1 MQNSYS
7 NSSNQVLEIAKE
19 QAQAFHHRLIGTEHV
34 LLAIVIE
41 ADGKAGKIL
50 RTMGVTPTGVREE
63 IERYTGYG
71 SSAGASFME
80 MSPRLTLALE
90 NAKRNSEARG
100 AKQIETTDILQ
111 ALVSSEQ
118 ILSAMILKNLD
129 VDIDNLRDELDDANN
144 LDDGEVS
151 RPESSQVSGQSQTP
165 MLDRFGVD
173 LNKRAKN
180 GDIDPVI
187 GRQKELDRVI
197 QILSRRTKNN
207 PLLVGEPGVGKTAV
221 AEALASDIVAKK
233 VPRDLQNKRV
243 VSLDVNSMV
252 AGTRYRG
259 EFEERLDRLIKE
271 VISSKNV
278 ILFVDEIHTLVKAGD
293 AEGAMSASNTLKPA
307 LARGDIQLI
316 GATTFEEYRKHME
329 KASAFVRRFQ
339 LVRLSEP
346 STEET
351 LKILEGLKS
360 KYEDYHRVTLS
371 EEALQSAVNL
381 SSRYIA
387 DRFQPDKAIDLI
399 DEASAAVKLA
409 NDTGDDKDLAKL
421 DLEISRTLKAKN
433 DAAAEQNFV
442 QAANLRDKEIDLRQ
456 KRSDLAKKLAGK
468 ESKRAT
474 VGPEDIAKV
483 VSIWTGVPVTQLKT
497 SENKR
502 LANLEGILH
511 ERVIGQD
518 DAVKAVANAIRR
530 SRSGLKDENRPI
542 GSFLFL
548 GPTGVGK
555 TELAKAV
562 AEAVFGSEDNI
573 IRVDMSEYMDKEAS
587 SKLIGSAPGYVGY
600 EEGGQLSNKVR
611 EHPYS
616 VVLFDEVEK
625 ANPEIFNVL
634 LRVLDEGFLTDSLGR
649 KIDFR
654 NTIII
659 MTSNLGSRSLE
670 EDNQVGFAKTKPDQA
685 KVISD
690 KVAKATK
697 DFFRPE
703 FLNRIDEKIVF
714 KPLTAKQL
722 RTIVTLLTRKLVK
735 RLADKDIT
743 LKISPAALDQLA
755 KDGYNPEMGARPL
768 RRTIQDEVEDQLAQY
783 LVNEDLQAGDTIKI
797 GASRGKLKFDIIKK
811 GEEKATISGHN
822 R

>member
-7 NSSNQVLEIAKE
+7 NSSNQVLEIAEE
-19 QAQAFHHRLIGTEHV
+19 QARSFHHRLIGTEHV
-34 LLAIVIE
+34 LLALVIE
-41 ADGKAGKIL
+41 SEGKAGKIL
-50 RTMGVTPTGVREE
+50 RTMSVTPTAVREE

-71 SSAGASFME
+71 SAASVNYME
-80 MSPRLTLALE
+80 FSPRLTLALDY
-90 NAKRNSEARG
+90 AKRNSEMRHS
-100 AKQIETTDILQ
+100 KEIETTDILL
-111 ALVSSEQ
+111 ALISSEQ
-118 ILSAMILKNLD
+118 VLSAMILRNLD
-129 VDIDNLRDELDDANN
+129 VDLNSLRDEIDDANSVGQAA
-144 LDDGEVS
+144 DEGGQIGSDAS
-151 RPESSQVSGQSQTP
+151 RGQSSTP
-165 MLDRFGVD
+165 TLDKYGID
-173 LNKRAKN
+173 LNQRARE
-180 GDIDPVI
+180 GQIDPVI
-187 GRQKELDRVI
+187 GRERELQRVI

-221 AEALASDIVAKK
+221 AEALASEIVAKQ
-233 VPRDLQNKRV
+233 VPRDLQGKRV
-243 VSLDVNSMV
+243 VSLDINSMV

-271 VISSKNV
+271 VSASRNV
-278 ILFVDEIHTLVKAGD
+278 ILFVDEIHSLVKAGD

-316 GATTFEEYRKHME
+316 GATTYEEYRKHME
-329 KASAFVRRFQ
+329 KDQAFVRRFQ
-339 LVRLSEP
+339 LVRLEAP
-346 STEET
+346 NDQET
-351 LKILEGLKS
+351 LQILEGIKD
-360 KYEDYHRVTLS
+360 KYEDYHRVALS
-371 EEALQSAVNL
+371 EEALKAAVDL
-381 SSRYIA
+381 STRYIA

-409 NDTGDDKDLAKL
+409 NDTGEDKELAEL
-421 DLEISRTLKAKN
+421 DLEINRTLKKKN
-433 DAAAEQNFV
+433 DAAAKQSFDE
-442 QAANLRDKEIDLRQ
+442 AANLRDEELRLRQ
-456 KRSDLAKKLAGK
+456 KRAAVAAKLEGK
-468 ESKRAT
+468 NNKRAV
-474 VGPEDIAKV
+474 VGPEDVAKV

-502 LANLEGILH
+502 LANLETILH

-518 DAVKAVANAIRR
+518 AAVSAVAKAIRR

-562 AEAVFGSEDNI
+562 AEAVFGSEDSI
-573 IRVDMSEYMDKEAS
+573 VRVDMSEYMDKEAS

-616 VVLFDEVEK
+616 VVLLDEVEK

-634 LRVLDEGFLTDSLGR
+634 LRVLDEGFMTDSLGR

-670 EDNQVGFAKTKPDQA
+670 SDSHVGFASVQEDQS
-685 KVISD
+685 KVIAD
-690 KVAKATK
+690 KVKKATK

-714 KPLTAKQL
+714 EPLKPKQL
-722 RTIVTLLTRKLVK
+722 RTIVSLLTKKLVT
-735 RLADKDIT
+735 RLAKQQIT

-768 RRTIQDEVEDQLAQY
+768 RRTIQDQVEDQIAEYIVSEELKS
-783 LVNEDLQAGDTIKI
+783 GDTIKV
-797 GASRGKLKFDIIKK
+797 GARGGKLRFEIVKAQTGEKIK
-811 GEEKATISGHN
+811 G
-822 R
+822 

>member
-7 NSSNQVLEIAKE
+7 NSSNQVLEIAEE
-19 QAQAFHHRLIGTEHV
+19 QARSFHHRLIGTEHV
-34 LLAIVIE
+34 LLALVIE
-41 ADGKAGKIL
+41 SEGKAGKIL
-50 RTMGVTPTGVREE
+50 RTMSVTPTAVREE

-71 SSAGASFME
+71 SAASANYME
-80 MSPRLTLALE
+80 FSPRLTLALDY
-90 NAKRNSEARG
+90 AKRNSEMRHS
-100 AKQIETTDILQ
+100 KEIETTDILL
-111 ALVSSEQ
+111 ALISSEQ
-118 ILSAMILKNLD
+118 VLSAMILRNLD
-129 VDIDNLRDELDDANN
+129 VDLNSLRDEIDDANN
-144 LDDGEVS
+144 LGQAANE
-151 RPESSQVSGQSQTP
+151 SGQAVSDSSRGQSSTP
-165 MLDRFGVD
+165 TLDKYGTD
-173 LNKRAKN
+173 LNQRARE
-180 GDIDPVI
+180 GQIDPVI
-187 GRQKELDRVI
+187 GRERELQRVI

-221 AEALASDIVAKK
+221 AEALASEIVAKQ
-233 VPRDLQNKRV
+233 VPRDLQGKRV

-271 VISSKNV
+271 VSASKNV
-278 ILFVDEIHTLVKAGD
+278 ILFVDEIHSLVKAGD

-316 GATTFEEYRKHME
+316 GATTYEEYRKHME
-329 KASAFVRRFQ
+329 KDQAFVRRFQ
-339 LVRLSEP
+339 LVRLDAP
-346 STEET
+346 NDEET
-351 LKILEGLKS
+351 LKILEGIKD
-360 KYEDYHRVTLS
+360 KYEDYHRVALS
-371 EEALQSAVNL
+371 EEALKAAVDL
-381 SSRYIA
+381 STRYIA
-387 DRFQPDKAIDLI
+387 DRFQPDKSIDLI

-409 NDTGDDKDLAKL
+409 NDTGEDKELAEL
-421 DLEISRTLKAKN
+421 DLEINRTLKKKN
-433 DAAAEQNFV
+433 DAAAKQNFDE
-442 QAANLRDKEIDLRQ
+442 AASLRDEEQRLRQ
-456 KRSDLAKKLAGK
+456 KRAAVAAKLEGK
-468 ESKRAT
+468 MSKRAV
-474 VGPEDIAKV
+474 VGPEDVAKV

-502 LANLEGILH
+502 LANLETILH

-518 DAVKAVANAIRR
+518 AAVSAVAKAIRR

-562 AEAVFGSEDNI
+562 AEAVFGSEDSI
-573 IRVDMSEYMDKEAS
+573 VRVDMSEYMDKEAS

-616 VVLFDEVEK
+616 VVLLDEVEK

-634 LRVLDEGFLTDSLGR
+634 LRVLDEGFMTDSLGR

-670 EDNQVGFAKTKPDQA
+670 SDSHVGFASVQEDQS
-685 KVISD
+685 KVIAD
-690 KVAKATK
+690 KVKKATK

-703 FLNRIDEKIVF
+703 FLNRIDEKIIF
-714 KPLTAKQL
+714 EPLQPKQL
-722 RTIVTLLTRKLVK
+722 RAIVSLLTKKLVT
-735 RLADKDIT
+735 RLAKQQIT

-768 RRTIQDEVEDQLAQY
+768 RRTIQDQVEDQIAEYIVSEELKS
-783 LVNEDLQAGDTIKI
+783 GDTIKV
-797 GASRGKLKFDIIKK
+797 GARGGKLRFAIVKAKSDEKIK
-811 GEEKATISGHN
+811 G
-822 R
+822 

>member
-71 SSAGASFME
+71 SSASVSFME

-151 RPESSQVSGQSQTP
+151 RPGSSQVSGQSQPP

-173 LNKRAKN
+173 LNKRAKD

-329 KASAFVRRFQ
+329 KDSAFVRRFQ

-371 EEALQSAVNL
+371 KEALQSAVNL

-456 KRSDLAKKLAGK
+456 KRSDLAKKLADK

-735 RLADKDIT
+735 RLVDMDIT

-783 LVNEDLQAGDTIKI
+783 LVNEDLQAGDMIKI

-811 GEEKATISGHN
+811 GEEKPTISGH
-822 R
+822 

>member
-7 NSSNQVLEIAKE
+7 NSSNQVLEIAEE
-19 QAQAFHHRLIGTEHV
+19 QARSFHHRLIGTEHV
-34 LLAIVIE
+34 LLALVIE
-41 ADGKAGKIL
+41 SEGKAGKIL
-50 RTMGVTPTGVREE
+50 RTMSVTPTAVREE

-71 SSAGASFME
+71 SAASVNYME
-80 MSPRLTLALE
+80 FSPRLTLALDY
-90 NAKRNSEARG
+90 AKRNSEMRHS
-100 AKQIETTDILQ
+100 KEIETTDILL
-111 ALVSSEQ
+111 ALISSEQ
-118 ILSAMILKNLD
+118 VLSAMILRNLD
-129 VDIDNLRDELDDANN
+129 VDLNSLRDEIDDANSVGQAA
-144 LDDGEVS
+144 DEGGQTGSDVS
-151 RPESSQVSGQSQTP
+151 RGQSSTP
-165 MLDRFGVD
+165 TLDKYGMD
-173 LNKRAKN
+173 LNQRARE
-180 GDIDPVI
+180 GQIDPVI
-187 GRQKELDRVI
+187 GRERELQRVI

-221 AEALASDIVAKK
+221 AEALASEIVAKQ
-233 VPRDLQNKRV
+233 VPRDLQGKRV

-271 VISSKNV
+271 VSASKNV
-278 ILFVDEIHTLVKAGD
+278 ILFVDEIHSLVKAGD

-316 GATTFEEYRKHME
+316 GATTYEEYRKHME
-329 KASAFVRRFQ
+329 KDQAFVRRFQ
-339 LVRLSEP
+339 LVRLDAP
-346 STEET
+346 NDEET
-351 LKILEGLKS
+351 LKILEGIKD
-360 KYEDYHRVTLS
+360 KYEDYHRVALS
-371 EEALQSAVNL
+371 EEALKAAVDL
-381 SSRYIA
+381 STRYIA
-387 DRFQPDKAIDLI
+387 DRFQPDKSIDLI

-409 NDTGDDKDLAKL
+409 NDTGEDKELAEL
-421 DLEISRTLKAKN
+421 DLEINRTLKKKN
-433 DAAAEQNFV
+433 DAAAKQNFDE
-442 QAANLRDKEIDLRQ
+442 AASLRDEEQRLRQ
-456 KRSDLAKKLAGK
+456 KRAAVAAKLEGK
-468 ESKRAT
+468 MSKRAV
-474 VGPEDIAKV
+474 VGPEDVAKV

-502 LANLEGILH
+502 LANLETILH

-518 DAVKAVANAIRR
+518 AAVSAVAKAIRR

-562 AEAVFGSEDNI
+562 AEAVFGSEDSI
-573 IRVDMSEYMDKEAS
+573 VRVDMSEYMDKEAS

-616 VVLFDEVEK
+616 VVLLDEVEK

-634 LRVLDEGFLTDSLGR
+634 LRVLDEGFMTDSLGR

-670 EDNQVGFAKTKPDQA
+670 SDSHVGFASVQEDQS
-685 KVISD
+685 KVIAD
-690 KVAKATK
+690 KVKKATK

-714 KPLTAKQL
+714 EPLKPKQL
-722 RTIVTLLTRKLVK
+722 RTIVSLLTKKLVT
-735 RLADKDIT
+735 RLAKQQIT

-768 RRTIQDEVEDQLAQY
+768 RRTIQDQVEDQIAEYIVSEELKS
-783 LVNEDLQAGDTIKI
+783 GDTIKV
-797 GASRGKLKFDIIKK
+797 GARGGKLRFAIVKAKSDEKIK
-811 GEEKATISGHN
+811 G
-822 R
+822 

>member
-7 NSSNQVLEIAKE
+7 KSSRQVLEIAQE
-19 QAQAFHHRLIGTEHV
+19 QAKEFHHRLVGTEHV
-34 LLAIVIE
+34 LLALVIE

-50 RTMGVTPTGVREE
+50 RTMNVTPTGVREE
-63 IERYTGYG
+63 IEHYTGYG
-71 SSAGASFME
+71 SAAPTSYME
-80 MSPRLTLALE
+80 FSPRLTLALDY
-90 NAKRNSEARG
+90 AKRNSELRSS
-100 AKQIETTDILQ
+100 KEIETTDILQ

-118 ILSAMILKNLD
+118 ILSAMILRNLD
-129 VDIDNLRDELDDANN
+129 VDLENLKDELDDANQVT
-144 LDDGEVS
+144 G
-151 RPESSQVSGQSQTP
+151 ESSQASRPAAAGSSQSQTP
-165 MLDRFGVD
+165 ILDRFGID
-173 LNKRAKN
+173 LNRRAKE

-187 GRQKELDRVI
+187 GRQRELDRVI

-221 AEALASDIVAKK
+221 AEALASAIVAKK
-233 VPRDLQNKRV
+233 VPRDLADKRV

-259 EFEERLDRLIKE
+259 EFEERMDRLIKE
-271 VISSKNV
+271 VTASKNV
-278 ILFVDEIHTLVKAGD
+278 ILFVDEIHSLVKAGD

-329 KASAFVRRFQ
+329 KDSAFVRRFQ
-339 LVRLSEP
+339 LVRLAEP
-346 STEET
+346 NEEET
-351 LKILEGLKS
+351 LQILHGIKD
-360 KYEDYHRVTLS
+360 KYEDYHRVALS
-371 EEALQSAVNL
+371 EEALQAAVDL

-387 DRFQPDKAIDLI
+387 DRYQPDKAIDLI

-409 NDTGDDKDLAKL
+409 NDTGEDKDLAEI
-421 DLEISRTLKAKN
+421 DLEISRTLKQKN
-433 DAAAEQNFV
+433 DEAAKQNFA
-442 QAANLRDKEIDLRQ
+442 QAAKLRDQEIALRQ
-456 KRSDLAKKLAGK
+456 KRNEIAKKLDGK
-468 ESKRAT
+468 DEKRSV
-474 VGPEDIAKV
+474 VGAEDVAKV

-502 LANLEGILH
+502 LARLEGILH

-573 IRVDMSEYMDKEAS
+573 IRVDMSEYMDRESS

-634 LRVLDEGFLTDSLGR
+634 LRVLDEGFMTDSLGR
-649 KIDFR
+649 KVDFR

-670 EDNQVGFAKTKPDQA
+670 ADSHVGFSASQEDQGKLIA
-685 KVISD
+685 EKVT
-690 KVAKATK
+690 KATK

-714 KPLTAKQL
+714 KPLEAKQL
-722 RTIVTLLTRKLVK
+722 REIVTLLTRKLVK
-735 RLADKDIT
+735 RLAEKDIT
-743 LKISPAALDQLA
+743 LRLSPAALDQLA

-768 RRTIQDEVEDQLAQY
+768 RRTIQDEVEDELAQD
-783 LVNEDLQAGDTIKI
+783 LVSEKLQAGDTVKI
-797 GASRGKLKFDIIKK
+797 GARGGKLRFEIVKAQTGEKIK
-811 GEEKATISGHN
+811 G
-822 R
+822 

>member
-7 NSSNQVLEIAKE
+7 NSSNQVLEIAEE
-19 QAQAFHHRLIGTEHV
+19 QARSFHHRLIGTEHV
-34 LLAIVIE
+34 LLALVIE
-41 ADGKAGKIL
+41 SEGKAGKIL
-50 RTMGVTPTGVREE
+50 RTMSVTPTAVREE

-71 SSAGASFME
+71 SAASANYME
-80 MSPRLTLALE
+80 FSPRLTLALDY
-90 NAKRNSEARG
+90 AKRNSEMRHS
-100 AKQIETTDILQ
+100 KEIETTDILL
-111 ALVSSEQ
+111 ALISSEQ
-118 ILSAMILKNLD
+118 VLSAMILRNLD
-129 VDIDNLRDELDDANN
+129 VDLNSLRDEIDDANN
-144 LDDGEVS
+144 VGQAANEGGQAVS
-151 RPESSQVSGQSQTP
+151 DSSRGQSSTP
-165 MLDRFGVD
+165 TLDKYGTD
-173 LNKRAKN
+173 LNQRARE
-180 GDIDPVI
+180 GQIDPVI
-187 GRQKELDRVI
+187 GRERELQRVI

-221 AEALASDIVAKK
+221 AEALASEIVAKQ
-233 VPRDLQNKRV
+233 VPRDLQGKRV

-271 VISSKNV
+271 VSASKNV
-278 ILFVDEIHTLVKAGD
+278 ILFVDEIHSLVKAGD

-316 GATTFEEYRKHME
+316 GATTYEEYRKHME
-329 KASAFVRRFQ
+329 KDQAFVRRFQ
-339 LVRLSEP
+339 LVRLDAP
-346 STEET
+346 NDEET
-351 LKILEGLKS
+351 LKILEGIKD
-360 KYEDYHRVTLS
+360 KYEDYHRVALS
-371 EEALQSAVNL
+371 EEALKAAVDL
-381 SSRYIA
+381 STRYIA
-387 DRFQPDKAIDLI
+387 DRFQPDKSIDLI

-409 NDTGDDKDLAKL
+409 NDTGEDKELAEL
-421 DLEISRTLKAKN
+421 DLEINRTLKKKN
-433 DAAAEQNFV
+433 DAAAKQNFDE
-442 QAANLRDKEIDLRQ
+442 AASLRDEEQRLRQ
-456 KRSDLAKKLAGK
+456 KRAAVAAKLEGK
-468 ESKRAT
+468 MSKRAV
-474 VGPEDIAKV
+474 VGPEDVAKV

-502 LANLEGILH
+502 LANLETILH

-518 DAVKAVANAIRR
+518 AAVSAVAKAIRR

-562 AEAVFGSEDNI
+562 AEAVFGSEDSI
-573 IRVDMSEYMDKEAS
+573 VRVDMSEYMDKEAS

-616 VVLFDEVEK
+616 VVLLDEVEK

-634 LRVLDEGFLTDSLGR
+634 LRVLDEGFMTDSLGR

-670 EDNQVGFAKTKPDQA
+670 SDSHVGFASVQEDQS
-685 KVISD
+685 KVIAD
-690 KVAKATK
+690 KVKKATK

-703 FLNRIDEKIVF
+703 FLNRIDEKIIF
-714 KPLTAKQL
+714 EPLKPKQL
-722 RTIVTLLTRKLVK
+722 RAIVSLLTKKLVT
-735 RLADKDIT
+735 RLAKQQIT

-768 RRTIQDEVEDQLAQY
+768 RRTIQDQVEDQIAEYIVSEELKS
-783 LVNEDLQAGDTIKI
+783 GDTIKV
-797 GASRGKLKFDIIKK
+797 GARGGKLRFAIVKAKSDEKIK
-811 GEEKATISGHN
+811 G
-822 R
+822 

>member
-7 NSSNQVLEIAKE
+7 NSSNQVLEIAEE
-19 QAQAFHHRLIGTEHV
+19 QARSFHHRLIGTEHV
-34 LLAIVIE
+34 LLALVIE
-41 ADGKAGKIL
+41 SEGKAGKIL
-50 RTMGVTPTGVREE
+50 RTMSVTPTAVREE

-71 SSAGASFME
+71 SAASANYME
-80 MSPRLTLALE
+80 FSPRLTLALDY
-90 NAKRNSEARG
+90 AKRNSEMRHS
-100 AKQIETTDILQ
+100 KEIETTDILL
-111 ALVSSEQ
+111 ALISSEQ
-118 ILSAMILKNLD
+118 VLSAMILRNLD
-129 VDIDNLRDELDDANN
+129 VDLNSLRDEIDDANSVGQAA
-144 LDDGEVS
+144 DEGGQIGSDAS
-151 RPESSQVSGQSQTP
+151 RGQSSTP
-165 MLDRFGVD
+165 TLDKYGMD
-173 LNKRAKN
+173 LNQRARE
-180 GDIDPVI
+180 GQIDPVI
-187 GRQKELDRVI
+187 GRERELQRVI

-221 AEALASDIVAKK
+221 AEALASEIVAKQ
-233 VPRDLQNKRV
+233 VPRDLQGKRV

-271 VISSKNV
+271 VSASKNV
-278 ILFVDEIHTLVKAGD
+278 ILFVDEIHSLVKAGD

-316 GATTFEEYRKHME
+316 GATTYEEYRKHME
-329 KASAFVRRFQ
+329 KDQAFVRRFQ
-339 LVRLSEP
+339 LVRLDAP
-346 STEET
+346 NDEET
-351 LKILEGLKS
+351 LKILEGIKD
-360 KYEDYHRVTLS
+360 KYEDYHRVALS
-371 EEALQSAVNL
+371 EEALKAAVDL
-381 SSRYIA
+381 STRYIA
-387 DRFQPDKAIDLI
+387 DRFQPDKSIDLI

-409 NDTGDDKDLAKL
+409 NDTGEDKELAEL
-421 DLEISRTLKAKN
+421 DLEINRTLKKKN
-433 DAAAEQNFV
+433 DAAAKQNFDE
-442 QAANLRDKEIDLRQ
+442 AASLRDEELRLRQ
-456 KRSDLAKKLAGK
+456 KRAAVAAKLEGK
-468 ESKRAT
+468 MNKRAV
-474 VGPEDIAKV
+474 VGPEDVARV

-502 LANLEGILH
+502 LANLETILH

-518 DAVKAVANAIRR
+518 AAVSAVAKAIRR

-562 AEAVFGSEDNI
+562 AEAVFGSEDSI
-573 IRVDMSEYMDKEAS
+573 VRVDMSEYMDKEAS

-616 VVLFDEVEK
+616 VVLLDEVEK

-634 LRVLDEGFLTDSLGR
+634 LRVLDEGFMTDSLGR

-670 EDNQVGFAKTKPDQA
+670 SDSHVGFASVQEDQS
-685 KVISD
+685 KVIAD
-690 KVAKATK
+690 KVKKATK

-703 FLNRIDEKIVF
+703 FLNRIDEKIIF
-714 KPLTAKQL
+714 EPLKPKQL
-722 RTIVTLLTRKLVK
+722 RAIVSLLTKKLVT
-735 RLADKDIT
+735 RLAKQQIT

-768 RRTIQDEVEDQLAQY
+768 RRTIQDQVEDQIAEYIVSEELKS
-783 LVNEDLQAGDTIKI
+783 GDTIKV
-797 GASRGKLKFDIIKK
+797 GARGGKLRFAIVKAKSDEKIK
-811 GEEKATISGHN
+811 G
-822 R
+822 

>member
-7 NSSNQVLEIAKE
+7 NSSNQVLEIAEE
-19 QAQAFHHRLIGTEHV
+19 QARSFHHRLIGTEHV
-34 LLAIVIE
+34 LLALVIE
-41 ADGKAGKIL
+41 SEGKAGKIL
-50 RTMGVTPTGVREE
+50 RTMSVTPTAVREE

-71 SSAGASFME
+71 SAASANYME
-80 MSPRLTLALE
+80 FSPRLTLALDY
-90 NAKRNSEARG
+90 AKRNSEMRHS
-100 AKQIETTDILQ
+100 KEIETTDILL
-111 ALVSSEQ
+111 ALISSEQ
-118 ILSAMILKNLD
+118 VLSAMILRNLD
-129 VDIDNLRDELDDANN
+129 VDLNSLRDEIDDANN
-144 LDDGEVS
+144 VGQAANEGGQAVS
-151 RPESSQVSGQSQTP
+151 DSSRGQSSTP
-165 MLDRFGVD
+165 TLDKYGTD
-173 LNKRAKN
+173 LNQRARE
-180 GDIDPVI
+180 GQIDPVI
-187 GRQKELDRVI
+187 GRERELQRVI

-221 AEALASDIVAKK
+221 AEALASEIVAKQ
-233 VPRDLQNKRV
+233 VPRDLQGKRV
-243 VSLDVNSMV
+243 VSLDINSMV

-271 VISSKNV
+271 VSASRNV
-278 ILFVDEIHTLVKAGD
+278 ILFVDEIHSLVKAGD

-316 GATTFEEYRKHME
+316 GATTYEEYRKHME
-329 KASAFVRRFQ
+329 KDQAFVRRFQ
-339 LVRLSEP
+339 LVRLEAP
-346 STEET
+346 NAKET
-351 LKILEGLKS
+351 LQILEGIKD
-360 KYEDYHRVTLS
+360 KYEDYHRVALS
-371 EEALQSAVNL
+371 EEALKAAVDL
-381 SSRYIA
+381 STRYIA
-387 DRFQPDKAIDLI
+387 DRFQPDKSIDLI

-409 NDTGDDKDLAKL
+409 NDTGEDKELAEL
-421 DLEISRTLKAKN
+421 DLEINRTLKKKN
-433 DAAAEQNFV
+433 DAAAKQNFDE
-442 QAANLRDKEIDLRQ
+442 AASLRDEELRLRQ
-456 KRSDLAKKLAGK
+456 KRAAVAAKLEGK
-468 ESKRAT
+468 MNKRAV
-474 VGPEDIAKV
+474 VGPEDVAKV

-502 LANLEGILH
+502 LANLETILH

-518 DAVKAVANAIRR
+518 AAVSAVAKAIRR

-562 AEAVFGSEDNI
+562 AEAVFGSEDSI
-573 IRVDMSEYMDKEAS
+573 VRVDMSEYMDKEAS

-616 VVLFDEVEK
+616 VVLLDEVEK

-634 LRVLDEGFLTDSLGR
+634 LRVLDEGFMTDSLGR

-670 EDNQVGFAKTKPDQA
+670 SDSHVGFASVQEDQS
-685 KVISD
+685 KVIAD
-690 KVAKATK
+690 KVKKATK

-714 KPLTAKQL
+714 EPLKPKQL
-722 RTIVTLLTRKLVK
+722 RTIVSLLTKKLVT
-735 RLADKDIT
+735 RLAKQQIT

-768 RRTIQDEVEDQLAQY
+768 RRTIQDQVEDQIAEYIVSEELKS
-783 LVNEDLQAGDTIKI
+783 GDTIKV
-797 GASRGKLKFDIIKK
+797 GARGGKLRFAIVKAKSDEKIK
-811 GEEKATISGHN
+811 G
-822 R
+822 

>member
-329 KASAFVRRFQ
+329 KDSAFVRRFQ

-381 SSRYIA
+381 SSRYLA

-468 ESKRAT
+468 ESKRAA

-811 GEEKATISGHN
+811 DEEKATISG